1 MQEQIE
7 TVLGASPGPPSSH
20 NEEQHDIHA
29 EQLQQANL
37 GMGIPA
43 EQPDLGMGIPAEQPD
58 LGMGIPAE
66 QADLGKGIPAEQADL
81 GMCRWFWGHIS
92 RAECDK
98 RLRTEGRV
106 GNFVVRINAEGIYV
120 MSYL

>member
-29 EQLQQANL
+29 EQLQQAN
-37 GMGIPA
+37 
-43 EQPDLGMGIPAEQPD
+43 LGMGIPAEQPD